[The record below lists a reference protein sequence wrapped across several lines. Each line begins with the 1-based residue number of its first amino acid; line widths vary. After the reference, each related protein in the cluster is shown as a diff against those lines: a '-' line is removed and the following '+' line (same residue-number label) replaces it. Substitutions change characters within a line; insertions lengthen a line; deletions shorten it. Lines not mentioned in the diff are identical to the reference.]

1 MSTDWTMKRRRSA
14 GVGITVGGAIGF
26 GLAYQHGGTLPA
38 LLFIPVF
45 AVVGFVWGSFAGSYW
60 ENQPDKKRALIW
72 TIAITVIAFVLY
84 FAISR
89 WWQT

>member
-1 MSTDWTMKRRRSA
+1 
-14 GVGITVGGAIGF
+14 
-26 GLAYQHGGTLPA
+26 
-38 LLFIPVF
+38 LFIPVF
-45 AVVGFVWGSFAGSYW
+45 AVVGFVWGEFAGTYW
-60 ENQPDKKRALIW
+60 ENQPDKTRALIW